1 MGKPHLGLE
10 PDLIPAAS
18 APRGRAPFTDAVE
31 REDRRLVEG
40 AGVEAAR
47 GMRLVVRGEADRSVV
62 AAVEPLV
69 DLPRDVEL
77 SLEPDRHRLDE
88 RRKTP
93 RGEGKRGLQKP
104 LELHERLLVED
115 HGVEVGDP
123 NPRLLQAPPRHLG
136 RKRVVVLAACE
147 PLLLSGRHDA
157 TVLEQRRRAVVKE
170 RRDAE
175 DVHGAFEMKNPGRP
189 SRPTGASE

>member
-1 MGKPHLGLE
+1 MGREGGALAGLDARRVDGELGC
-10 PDLIPAAS
+10 DG
-18 APRGRAPFTDAVE
+18 APQAVALAV
-31 REDRRLVEG
+31 RH
-40 AGVEAAR
+40 GVIHEHVPR
-47 GMRLVVRGEADRSVV
+47 HRGEGGLGDEVW
-62 AAVEPLV
+62 
-69 DLPRDVEL
+69 
-77 SLEPDRHRLDE
+77 HRLDE